1 MGRERISC
9 SKAGRRVLAASVH
22 ARIDSPR
29 NRVSAMDGYA
39 VRQDDLIAGVT
50 EYELVSHSFAG
61 DPVAAT
67 LEPGKTF
74 YVATGAHVPVS
85 AASIIPFELVIADG
99 PKIRISG
106 ELPIRRH
113 IREQGSDFSIGDLV
127 LLPGHVIDPR
137 ALVAIGAFDVPDV
150 EVWRRPRLSVITTG
164 DELVAPGAAC
174 DTSHCI
180 PDSLGD
186 AVLLLARQ
194 WGAKPIKMS
203 RVPDEPTA
211 IGHAAQEALA
221 QADVVVFVGGA
232 SRGLRDFT
240 KSALSALGLSLNVD
254 TVAMKPGRPVW
265 YGRIRD
271 THVFGLPGN
280 PTAAMTVARLLVV
293 PLLTAMGGRGISAGL
308 RWQLTPAAAPIDP
321 NGPREAFLCGALSTS
336 GAAVI
341 ERQTASAQLLL
352 AQADI
357 LIRRPQNAPGEA
369 SGALIQTLGF

>member
-1 MGRERISC
+1 MNMPDKMNAEKTCSATLTFDDALAILEAEALPIGKERISC

-61 DPVAAT
+61 EPVAAT
-67 LEPGKTF
+67 LKPGKTF
-74 YVATGAHVPVS
+74 YVATGAHVPAS

-137 ALVAIGAFDVPDV
+137 ALVAIGASDVPDV

-164 DELVAPGAAC
+164 DELVAPGAAF

-194 WGAKPIKMS
+194 WGAKPIKTS
-203 RVPDEPTA
+203 RVPDDPAA
-211 IGHAAQEALA
+211 ISLAAQEALA
-221 QADVVVFVGGA
+221 EADVVVFVGGA

-240 KSALSALGLSLNVD
+240 KNALSILGLSLKVD

-265 YGRIRD
+265 YGRIQD

-280 PTAAMTVARLLVV
+280 PTAAMTVGA
-293 PLLTAMGGRGISAGL
+293 PAGC
-308 RWQLTPAAAPIDP
+308 AAANSDGWSWDFGRAQMAIDSSSSP
-321 NGPREAFLCGALSTS
+321 
-336 GAAVI
+336 
-341 ERQTASAQLLL
+341 
-352 AQADI
+352 D
-357 LIRRPQNAPGEA
+357 
-369 SGALIQTLGF
+369 